1 VLTENE
7 RVRACCAALE
17 AGDLV
22 AAGEVV
28 REGHQS
34 LREDY
39 EVSIPELDALCELA
53 DALPGVYGSRL
64 TGAGWGGCSLHL
76 VDPGA
81 ARDVATRVAAAFEKR
96 FGRRPAIVRV
106 ETARGAERLDL

>member
-1 VLTENE
+1 
-7 RVRACCAALE
+7 
-17 AGDLV
+17 
-22 AAGEVV
+22 
-28 REGHQS
+28 
-34 LREDY
+34 
-39 EVSIPELDALCELA
+39 
-53 DALPGVYGSRL
+53 
-64 TGAGWGGCSLHL
+64 LHL